1 MGEPAESLG
10 WTARDLFGL
19 HEMPDTPHA
28 SYRRLAR
35 YDRTGLIWLLR
46 GAVVVDLT
54 ERVAAIFRRSGAM
67 TTYWRAG
74 KPASLGETLGDV
86 Q

>member
-54 ERVAAIFRRSGAM
+54 ERAATICRHSEAM

-74 KPASLGETLGDV
+74 RPAPLGERLDDV